1 MTGPV
6 RSKKGKGKAPVPP
19 SHPRN
24 LMETPNSRFAMW
36 KAFQRKMWDDIAIRE
51 GREPFKP
58 MVARKAYVRQS
69 GHYNFARQTPG
80 LSRYISYSS
89 SPEPEPAHAADSGL
103 TPPQESGSSRPTA
116 QDLPCRGRSDRP
128 VHSAGPCTPSPS
140 PQRDPIEVIDL
151 TMLSSTPPRIASSIG
166 SPATSV
172 AITSVKQ
179 AVTVAVTWLATT
191 PFAPALLACCL
202 ARAVAV
208 GITVH
213 IAVIRVAITSV
224 EQAITVA
231 VSRLSATPLT
241 PAVWC

>member
-116 QDLPCRGRSDRP
+116 QDLPCRGRTRSDRGYRP
-128 VHSAGPCTPSPS
+128 HHA
-140 PQRDPIEVIDL
+140 IIY
-151 TMLSSTPPRIASSIG
+151 SSTYCFVYWL
-166 SPATSV
+166 TSYLVWAVTAGFAADITLVRV